1 MATIV
6 SSVGP
11 VPASPVRSD
20 IPGRGVPAEAPGGQ
34 KKVLTG
40 PEIDEALRQLNAAVK
55 TIGTSLSF
63 SIDSVT
69 NRTVVTVT
77 DAQTHEVIRQ
87 IPSEEVLKVSQQIT
101 ELLGVLFDHAA

>member
-1 MATIV
+1 MSTIV
-6 SSVGP
+6 PSVGA
-11 VPASPVRSD
+11 VSATPVRTD
-20 IPGRGVPAEAPGGQ
+20 TPGRGVPAEDPGEHR
-34 KKVLTG
+34 KLLTG
-40 PEIDEALRQLNAAVK
+40 TEIDETLRQLNAAVK

-63 SIDSVT
+63 SVDRVT

-87 IPSEEVLKVSQQIT
+87 IPSEEMLKVSQQIT